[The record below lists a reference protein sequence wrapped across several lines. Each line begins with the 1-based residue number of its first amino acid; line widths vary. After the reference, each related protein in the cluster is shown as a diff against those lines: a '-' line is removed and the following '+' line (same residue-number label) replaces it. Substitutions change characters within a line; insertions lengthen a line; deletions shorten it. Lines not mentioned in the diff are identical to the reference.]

1 MQFGWLKIIH
11 KQQIDFNKYTITQ
24 STCIPCTDLAAAHGG
39 RDDFV
44 VHLHDEVLGRR
55 VAVIVRVSTVCFG
68 WRSCSSW
75 GSCICWGRCRSYG
88 SWW

>member
-11 KQQIDFNKYTITQ
+11 KQQIDCNKYTITQ
-24 STCIPCTDLAAAHGG
+24 STCIPGTDLAAAHGG

-55 VAVIVRVSTVCFG
+55 VAVIVRISTVCFG
-68 WRSCSSW
+68 CKCYGSCISCSSC
-75 GSCICWGRCRSYG
+75 GSCICWGRC
-88 SWW
+88 